1 MNTPENVPDDGPKQE
16 QTELQVVVA
25 SQANNTSIAIHHRPS
40 SDAGEIAALDDAAF
54 SSATNVAGLEDA
66 ASTDEYKEMELAEAA
81 IATLPPIGIEDKKLE
96 RFTGVLQAAYDIAE
110 EYLKKTDWTP
120 QKLAL
125 GNLYDEVVTLSRIK
139 HAARGIALTLAAY
152 KITEPAQ
159 DIRLHKSEF
168 SGGFSA
174 RSIDNAGTIK
184 FLQTNSL
191 DYNVETHW
199 LSQTFSF
206 AGAYTADLH
215 LKTQPRN
222 AGPLMIKVVNG
233 IESATDPVEFAKA
246 TLQIIMGSL
255 IDVRNHSKVQLEK
268 PQNLSIEQTTTL
280 LQQHFLRKYEK
291 NSPRLPQVAMY
302 AIYEAIL
309 PTMDRYKGLEL
320 GPLERM
326 KAANRKSGSVGDID
340 VNKGGQPFEAVEI
353 KFQIPIN
360 RDHVAEAIQKI
371 KTQSVQRYLILSTSG
386 LAAGEGTE
394 IALMTHN
401 FRRSNGCEIIVNG
414 VIDTIK
420 YYLRLIDSPATFIN
434 LYTALVE
441 KDLDLGYEHRLAW
454 NEVCAQRQQ

>member
-1 MNTPENVPDDGPKQE
+1 MTMPENDTPEQDTGRSEYVKLAATGKAAAPAPDADPDSAPAMETDVDAKHPLATSEETMAVE
-16 QTELQVVVA
+16 Q
-25 SQANNTSIAIHHRPS
+25 
-40 SDAGEIAALDDAAF
+40 
-54 SSATNVAGLEDA
+54 LE
-66 ASTDEYKEMELAEAA
+66 
-81 IATLPPIGIEDKKLE
+81 PVEDKKLE
-96 RFTGVLQAAYDIAE
+96 RFTAVLQAAYDVGEANFRTSSWADQ
-110 EYLKKTDWTP
+110 KT
-120 QKLAL
+120 AL
-125 GNLYDEVVTLSRIK
+125 GTFYDEVVELSKIK

-152 KITEPAQ
+152 KVTEPTQ
-159 DIRLHKSEF
+159 DIRCHKSEHP
-168 SGGFSA
+168 GGFSA
-174 RSIDNAGTIK
+174 RSIDNAGTVR
-184 FLQTNSL
+184 FLQANSL

-206 AGAYTADLH
+206 AGPYMADLV
-215 LKTQPRN
+215 LKTQPKK

-233 IESATDPVEFAKA
+233 IENAADPVGFSKA
-246 TLQIIMGSL
+246 VLQIFMGSL
-255 IDVRNHSKVQLEK
+255 INIRNNNKVQLEK
-268 PQNLSIEQTTTL
+268 PQNLSIEQTTNL
-280 LQQHFLRKYEK
+280 IRQHFLRKYDK

-353 KFQIPIN
+353 KFQIAIN

-371 KTQSVQRYLILSTSG
+371 KTESVQRYLILSTVG
-386 LAAGEGTE
+386 VAEGEAAE
-394 IALMTHN
+394 ITNLTHN

-414 VIDTIK
+414 VFDTIK

-441 KDLDLGYEHRLAW
+441 KDPDLGYEHRLAW
-454 NEVCAQRQQ
+454 NEVCANRQQ